1 MIIDISFEL
10 AIAILRIREGGTH
23 PAIDQLRDRVQ
34 KSLKDTVFS
43 DKTITLNLDPQE
55 ALNVFSMSVWDGRD
69 GGLCKDLQ
77 NLKKKIRDE
86 IVSVLTKVG
95 TATNDVYYGV
105 YSAEADNR
113 FGHKVYLNKEGKEVK
128 VTAIYRL
135 LGSVNVLLET
145 IDLTYNWPDKVV
157 VGEVT
162 QFLRGVFT
170 PSQRT
175 NQGLSPLVYS

>member
-10 AIAILRIREGGTH
+10 AIEILRIREGGTH

-34 KSLKDTVFS
+34 KTLSDTVCS

-55 ALNVFSMSVWDGRD
+55 ALNVFSMGVWDGRD

-95 TATNDVYYGV
+95 TATAINDVFYYGV
-105 YSAEADNR
+105 YSAEADR
-113 FGHKVYLNKEGKEVK
+113 KHGHTVYLNKEGKEVI
-128 VTAIYRL
+128 VTAVFSSMA
-135 LGSVNVLLET
+135 G
-145 IDLTYNWPDKVV
+145 IDRYGWGDKVA

-162 QFLRGVFT
+162 QFLRVSDHF
-170 PSQRT
+170 
-175 NQGLSPLVYS
+175 